1 MEYYREEIETDALVP
16 ARIFYGGGSAD
27 KLRYP
32 LHWHQNLEFDL
43 VLSGSI
49 CGRISGQAT
58 KANPGEIFFVNSG
71 DLHET
76 DGGQEGPLRS
86 ITVLLS
92 DELLREYCPQFS
104 ELYFE
109 IEKGSSQE
117 KRLAELIRN
126 CATVYEEKQP
136 YYELELSVLLRQ
148 ICLLLLKECGR
159 KKSVH
164 DPAALTYKSTKRV
177 KKAITYMEEN
187 FENRISVEDM
197 GRVMGM
203 TPSYFSRFFRNSTGY
218 KSTKR
223 VKKAI
228 TYMEENFENRISV
241 EDMGRVMGMTPS
253 YFSRFFRNSTGQTF
267 HAYLT
272 HIRLIYARR
281 ILLEQE
287 ETITD
292 IAMNCGF
299 PNVKAFI
306 DAFHRE
312 YGTTPAKYK
321 KDKKQ
326 Q

>member
-203 TPSYFSRFFRNSTGY
+203 TPSYFSRFFRNSTG
-218 KSTKR
+218 
-223 VKKAI
+223 
-228 TYMEENFENRISV
+228 
-241 EDMGRVMGMTPS
+241 
-253 YFSRFFRNSTGQTF
+253 QTF

>member
-203 TPSYFSRFFRNSTGY
+203 TPSYFSRFFRNSTG
-218 KSTKR
+218 
-223 VKKAI
+223 
-228 TYMEENFENRISV
+228 
-241 EDMGRVMGMTPS
+241 
-253 YFSRFFRNSTGQTF
+253 QTF

-312 YGTTPAKYK
+312 YGMTPAKYK

>member
-16 ARIFYGGGSAD
+16 AMIFYGGGSAD

-76 DGGQEGPLRS
+76 DGGQDGPLRS

-117 KRLAELIRN
+117 MRLAELIRN
-126 CATVYEEKQP
+126 CATVYDEKQP

-164 DPAALTYKSTKRV
+164 DPAALT
-177 KKAITYMEEN
+177 
-187 FENRISVEDM
+187 
-197 GRVMGM
+197 
-203 TPSYFSRFFRNSTGY
+203 Y

>member
-117 KRLAELIRN
+117 MRLAELIRN
-126 CATVYEEKQP
+126 CATVYDEKQP

-164 DPAALTYKSTKRV
+164 DPAALT
-177 KKAITYMEEN
+177 
-187 FENRISVEDM
+187 
-197 GRVMGM
+197 
-203 TPSYFSRFFRNSTGY
+203 Y

>member
-27 KLRYP
+27 KLRYH

-203 TPSYFSRFFRNSTGY
+203 TPSYFSRFFRNSTG
-218 KSTKR
+218 
-223 VKKAI
+223 
-228 TYMEENFENRISV
+228 
-241 EDMGRVMGMTPS
+241 
-253 YFSRFFRNSTGQTF
+253 QTF

>member
-1 MEYYREEIETDALVP
+1 MEYYREEIETDALIP
-16 ARIFYGGGSAD
+16 ARIFFGGGSAD

-49 CGRISGQAT
+49 CGRISGQET

-76 DGGQEGPLRS
+76 DGGQDGPLRS

-117 KRLAELIRN
+117 KHLAKLIRN
-126 CATVYEEKQP
+126 CAVVYQEKQP

-148 ICLLLLKECGR
+148 ICFLLLKECCR
-159 KKSVH
+159 KKSAH

-187 FENRISVEDM
+187 FENRICMEDM
-197 GRVMGM
+197 G
-203 TPSYFSRFFRNSTGY
+203 
-218 KSTKR
+218 K
-223 VKKAI
+223 
-228 TYMEENFENRISV
+228 
-241 EDMGRVMGMTPS
+241 VMGMTPS

-312 YGTTPAKYK
+312 YGMTPAKYK